1 MSHYHSSRHS
11 HFSYHGRMVLQWD
24 SVHFICYTVFGS
36 IRVNA
41 KESIAI
47 KSNLTCEGVAK
58 ALLLSMPAP
67 GQTCLCLPGFRLGVQ
82 EHHKAS
88 LGRRAL
94 SASSMLLFCMQSW
107 TIWDCGQL
115 CKSTTQTHCYPNFS
129 PSFHLDAFEQKGN
142 SSCSAPLFISATVRL
157 CTIKVCP
164 SGPCSSLCSYLCVC
178 VCVLGAPQMI
188 LMCTQT

>member
-1 MSHYHSSRHS
+1 MFFVLCEGHLCSGIFGNNNGGLSIHNSLFSSSTWVAWAFH
-11 HFSYHGRMVLQWD
+11 
-24 SVHFICYTVFGS
+24 VHCLWEKITQQNAE

-107 TIWDCGQL
+107 TIWDAG
-115 CKSTTQTHCYPNFS
+115 SSVS
-129 PSFHLDAFEQKGN
+129 PPHRHTVIQIFPQAF
-142 SSCSAPLFISATVRL
+142 I
-157 CTIKVCP
+157 
-164 SGPCSSLCSYLCVC
+164 
-178 VCVLGAPQMI
+178 
-188 LMCTQT
+188 